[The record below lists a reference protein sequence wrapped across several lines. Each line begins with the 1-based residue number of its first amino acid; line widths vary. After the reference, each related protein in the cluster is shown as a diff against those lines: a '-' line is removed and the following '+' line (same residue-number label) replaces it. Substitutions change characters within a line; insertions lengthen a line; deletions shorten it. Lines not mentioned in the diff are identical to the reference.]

1 MFVAGSSFQSDS
13 HQEPEEHSHEH
24 GSHDDHED
32 DHHEHGSHDDHDDDH
47 GYPFA
52 ELVTCAGFF
61 VIYMVEAI
69 VHRVFMGAHGT
80 KSGHHGH
87 SHAIPSGML
96 KQDHVSDRGNNDA
109 DNESGSGKYAM

>member
-1 MFVAGSSFQSDS
+1 
-13 HQEPEEHSHEH
+13 
-24 GSHDDHED
+24 
-32 DHHEHGSHDDHDDDH
+32 
-47 GYPFA
+47 
-52 ELVTCAGFF
+52 
-61 VIYMVEAI
+61 MVEAI
-69 VHRVFMGAHGT
+69 VHRVFMGVHGA

>member
-1 MFVAGSSFQSDS
+1 MIRLFQSDS
-13 HQEPEEHSHEH
+13 HEEPEEHSHEH
-24 GSHDDHED
+24 GSH
-32 DHHEHGSHDDHDDDH
+32 EHGSHDDHEDDH

-69 VHRVFMGAHGT
+69 VHRVFMGVHGAN
-80 KSGHHGH
+80 SGHHGH